1 MWDRLQK
8 TPREQWF
15 PWASLASIV
24 SLTIGGIMVGSIRE
38 PLMDAARWGV
48 VLAVL
53 LVVAI
58 VQPLVTRFV
67 FLPRIVAEAPEE
79 REYAVVYGYAVATA
93 PPAYGAMIVIMS
105 GEGLLVL
112 PFAFIA
118 FISWLVMRSYFKDM
132 ADVGA

>member
-79 REYAVVYGYAVATA
+79 RKRAALSGYAVVNV
-93 PPAYGAMIVIMS
+93 PPSCGVMIVFMS
-105 GEGLLVL
+105 GEGLLAL
-112 PFAFIA
+112 PFGFIG
-118 FISWLVMRSYFKDM
+118 FVSWFATWSYLR
-132 ADVGA
+132 ANAGA